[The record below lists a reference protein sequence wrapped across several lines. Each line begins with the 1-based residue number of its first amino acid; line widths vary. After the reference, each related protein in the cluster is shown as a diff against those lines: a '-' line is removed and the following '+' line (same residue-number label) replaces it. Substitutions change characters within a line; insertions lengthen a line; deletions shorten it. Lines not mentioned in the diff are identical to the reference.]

1 MEDVDATRQ
10 EAYADLAE
18 VEREEQPEE
27 LPQEAHACDVSQARN
42 AQGERCV
49 TKLLI
54 GASTFC

>member
-1 MEDVDATRQ
+1 MEDLDAKRA
-10 EAYADLAE
+10 EAYADT
-18 VEREEQPEE
+18 VEEDREEQPEE

-54 GASTFC
+54 GAATVY